1 MSIRGKIEAKFHPVS
16 DKKVVVGP
24 AKAPVVSNGIPGE
37 VVAAISAAV
46 AVICGEGAVVK
57 GIRPVS
63 RRAVASGRSAWN
75 MAGLLDN
82 TCPF

>member
-1 MSIRGKIEAKFHPVS
+1 MSIRGKIEAKFRPVS
-16 DKKVVVGP
+16 DNKLS
-24 AKAPVVSNGIPGE
+24 APVNAAPAAADGIPGE
-37 VVAAISAAV
+37 VIAAISAAV

-63 RRAVASGRSAWN
+63 RRAASSGRSAWN

>member
-1 MSIRGKIEAKFHPVS
+1 MSIRGKIEAKFHPIS
-16 DKKVVVGP
+16 NKNAVVP
-24 AKAPVVSNGIPGE
+24 TKAPGISNGIPGE

-46 AVICGEGAVVK
+46 AVICGESAVVK

-63 RRAVASGRSAWN
+63 HRAAASGRSAWN